1 MFLKNKKIFLL
12 FSFIFPLILV
22 SLYYIL
28 CGIMEKNILPIE
40 YQLSQVCFLGY
51 FKSLFTSENNILYS
65 FHSGGEDMALFS
77 SIYVFSPWNLISFF
91 FPDKYLDIAFT
102 TIISLKF
109 ALCSLSLALLLCN
122 RIVNK
127 KITLAVSVCY
137 GLLACVLCFCGFYFL
152 VDFLYLIPLI
162 LICIHK
168 YFSEN
173 KKRFLSIPIIIS
185 VLLNIYTG
193 FFITVFIVLY
203 FLWDLFKNRE
213 KENVLERSKTF
224 FCTIILS
231 VLSLAFIWLPIVKN
245 YSWKEITYFIEDSI
259 LSADILSRFQDF
271 DTKESLYLDQN
282 FSEKYALIEEALNV
296 IKKREKGNDNF
307 YRVEVNVSSGE
318 GRFLSAYTNEALL
331 HNFNSISQYAYSGRE
346 YKSMF
351 WQAVGFPVDFL
362 RKNISVGGAEVFPM
376 SFASVKYILS
386 DNPKMQQPYKQI
398 SYFEY
403 SDGQGLYLYENPYV
417 LPLGLIRK
425 DTIVYYIFSLEEPY
439 IFQNFF
445 IQRIADVNYGNIYK
459 YYELSVDGSKI
470 DWEHKAYH
478 LNTTVQKALNQYF
491 VFTFYTPYHWVIK
504 NMHTKVGDEEKSFSL
519 EDISVN
525 TVYTGVY
532 EENQP
537 LKFDMYI
544 KDDFLAEEFFF
555 KIGYENLSNMKKY
568 FDKLLENKAT
578 TRYIS
583 SSRLKTTCDI
593 KEDGT
598 FVIYAIPFD
607 KAWHAEVD
615 GEIVNPRQV
624 CGCILAVP
632 VNAGKHEIDL
642 VYIPEGLFLSIY
654 ISVLALVLL
663 FLI

>member
-137 GLLACVLCFCGFYFL
+137 GLLASVLCFCGFYFL
-152 VDFLYLIPLI
+152 IDFLYLIPLVWLSI
-162 LICIHK
+162 SK
-168 YFSEN
+168 YFVEN
-173 KKRFLSIPIIIS
+173 KKRFLFIPI
-185 VLLNIYTG
+185 VLSFFLNIYTG

-259 LSADILSRFQDF
+259 LSADMLSRFQDLNE
-271 DTKESLYLDQN
+271 KENIYASQD
-282 FSEKYALIEEALNV
+282 FSEKYEVVDEALEF
-296 IKKREKGNDNF
+296 IKERENGNEF
-307 YRVEVNVSSGE
+307 YRVEVNISSRE
-318 GRFLSAYTNEALL
+318 GRFVSAHTNDALL

-346 YKSMF
+346 LKQLF
-351 WQAVGFPVDFL
+351 WAAVGFPTDFM
-362 RKNISVGGAEVFPM
+362 RKTISIGGAEVFPM
-376 SFASVKYILS
+376 SFASVKYILT

-417 LPLGLIRK
+417 LPIAHICQDK
-425 DTIVYYIFSLEEPY
+425 IVDYFFSLDETY
-439 IFQNFF
+439 SFQNFF
-445 IQRIADVNYGNIYK
+445 IQRFTNSNYGSIYK
-459 YYELSVDGSKI
+459 YYYAPVDGSMI
-470 DWEHKAYH
+470 NWEKKV
-478 LNTTVQKALNQYF
+478 LTKDLSVKKPFNQYF
-491 VFTFYTPYHWVIK
+491 VITLYTPYHWVLK
-504 NMHTKVGDEEKSFSL
+504 NMRTKIGSEKKSFSM

-525 TVYTGVY
+525 TVYTGKF
-532 EENQP
+532 EENQQMS
-537 LKFDMYI
+537 LDM
-544 KDDFLAEEFFF
+544 FF
-555 KIGYENLSNMKKY
+555 KDGFNTDEIFLYVGYENLSNMKKY
-568 FDKLLENKAT
+568 FDKLLQDKVRT
-578 TRYIS
+578 QYIS
-583 SSRLKTTCDI
+583 SSRLKTFCNI
-593 KEDGT
+593 KQKDT
-598 FVIYAIPFD
+598 YVIYAIPFD
-607 KAWHAEVD
+607 KGWHVEVD
-615 GEIVNPRQV
+615 GEIVPPMQV
-624 CGCILAVP
+624 CGALLAVP
-632 VNAGKHEIDL
+632 VKEGMHQIDL
-642 VYIPEGLFLSIY
+642 VYIPEGIFLSIY
-654 ISVLALVLL
+654 ISFLALVLL